1 MSSSDAPAAAA
12 VPSPRRAALLR
23 LTGAEPHE
31 LAAALWSFVYFFAL
45 LAAYYVL
52 RPIRDE
58 MAIQVGQARL
68 HEVFTLVFVTMLLVA
83 PVFGWLTGRFPRRRL
98 LPWLYAFFIANL
110 LAFFVV
116 FEAGGTQSA
125 AVARAFF
132 VWVSVFNL
140 FAVSVF
146 WSLMADLFVTAQAQR
161 LYGFIAAG
169 GTAGA
174 LAGPALTAGLVLLI
188 GAKGMVLVSAAFLL
202 VAIVALLRLRDWAQR
217 TGATG
222 DIDAQRPL
230 TGSVWSGITDLFRSP
245 YLLGICLFLFLYSLL
260 STFLYFQQ
268 AELVPAAIGDSA
280 QRTRLLALV
289 DMTVNVLTLLI
300 QVLAFGTL
308 IRRLGTTFM
317 LAAMPVV
324 AIVGFALLA
333 LHPGLATLVAFGVTR
348 RAGEYAIS
356 KPARETLFNVLPPE
370 QKYKAKNVIDT
381 LVHRFGDTSSSWIFA
396 GLKGL
401 GLSLPTMSW
410 IAVPLAGAWLGVA
423 LAMGRAATARQRE
436 AA

>member
-1 MSSSDAPAAAA
+1 MSRSDAAGVAADGAPPGRLA
-12 VPSPRRAALLR
+12 R
-23 LTGAEPHE
+23 LTRARPHE
-31 LAAALWSFVYFFAL
+31 EVAVLWAFACFFAL

-58 MAIQVGQARL
+58 MAIQIGQARL
-68 HEVFTLVFVTMLLVA
+68 HEVFTLVFVTMLVVA
-83 PVFGWLTGRFPRRRL
+83 PVFGWLTGRFARRRL
-98 LPWLYAFFIANL
+98 LPWLYAFCGANL
-110 LAFFVV
+110 IAFFVV

-140 FAVSVF
+140 FVVSVF
-146 WSLMADLFVTAQAQR
+146 WSLLADVFTTAQARR

-174 LAGPALTAGLVLLI
+174 LAGPSLTAAFVTVV
-188 GAKGMVLVSAAFLL
+188 GAKGMVLVSAGLL
-202 VAIVALLRLRDWAQR
+202 VVAMVALVQLARWASA
-217 TGATG
+217 TAATG
-222 DIDAQRPL
+222 DAGAQAPL
-230 TGSVWSGITDLFRSP
+230 TGSIWSGVTDLARSP
-245 YLLGICLFLFLYSLL
+245 YLFGICLFLFLYSLL

-268 AELVPAAIGDSA
+268 AELVPAAIADSA
-280 QRTRLLALV
+280 ERTRLLALV
-289 DMTVNVLTLLI
+289 DVTVNVLTLAL
-300 QVLAFGTL
+300 QVFAFGAL
-308 IRRLGTTFM
+308 MQRLGTTFL
-317 LAAMPVV
+317 LATMPAV
-324 AIVGFALLA
+324 AVVGFALLA
-333 LHPGLATLVAFGVTR
+333 SYPVLATLVVFGIAR

-396 GLKGL
+396 GLRGI
-401 GLSLPTMSW
+401 GFTSTAISW
-410 IAVPLAGAWLGVA
+410 IAVPIALAWLAVA
-423 LAMGRAATARQRE
+423 LALGRAARARQRE

>member
-1 MSSSDAPAAAA
+1 MARIAGVDLPKRKHLAY
-12 VPSPRRAALLR
+12 AL
-23 LTGAEPHE
+23 
-31 LAAALWSFVYFFAL
+31 
-45 LAAYYVL
+45 
-52 RPIRDE
+52 
-58 MAIQVGQARL
+58 
-68 HEVFTLVFVTMLLVA
+68 
-83 PVFGWLTGRFPRRRL
+83 
-98 LPWLYAFFIANL
+98 
-110 LAFFVV
+110 
-116 FEAGGTQSA
+116 
-125 AVARAFF
+125 
-132 VWVSVFNL
+132 
-140 FAVSVF
+140 
-146 WSLMADLFVTAQAQR
+146 
-161 LYGFIAAG
+161 
-169 GTAGA
+169 
-174 LAGPALTAGLVLLI
+174 
-188 GAKGMVLVSAAFLL
+188 
-202 VAIVALLRLRDWAQR
+202 
-217 TGATG
+217 
-222 DIDAQRPL
+222 
-230 TGSVWSGITDLFRSP
+230 P
-245 YLLGICLFLFLYSLL
+245 YLFGICLFLFLYSLL